1 MSEKFLPCSP
11 LAIKVSSLFLIKGM
25 APHPASFPWAG
36 EISLGNSKVTVNP
49 FTEVLALKLV
59 GRAVIG
65 IRLAGA
71 ACDG

>member
-1 MSEKFLPCSP
+1 
-11 LAIKVSSLFLIKGM
+11 M